1 MVTPLPRDNP
11 RRTQT
16 ILCVDNERQI
26 LEGLA
31 LTLGSRYQV
40 EVALSGR
47 AALQILQA
55 MPDVAVII
63 SDMRMPG
70 MNGTQFLA
78 ASRKIA
84 PAARRI
90 LLTGHADAASA
101 ILAVNEG
108 GIFRFLTKPCAV
120 ATLVEAVEAAM
131 AEFEDEGRERSAI
144 RRSVTRDLLSH
155 DPLTGLA
162 SRETLLERLDL
173 CRSAGAAGDRQA
185 GDWRAEVVFVIE
197 MSDFEELS
205 GGYDSKI
212 ADRLVRVL
220 STRMQEAIPT
230 VECLARYREATFVV
244 LVVPQDHSDAALQSF
259 AADIVGVLQE
269 PVELDGVLLQMRAVV
284 GIARIPNGTIDP
296 RGALR
301 HAELAA
307 RDARRH
313 GHPPIRLFSQDSI
326 VKSERRREIIQA
338 LRVAVAQQQLLL
350 HYQPIIDIAVNCVYS
365 VEALARLEHAQLG
378 FVAPSIFIPLAEETG
393 LMIPLGEWVMN
404 RACAD
409 GRRLA
414 GTVFRRFSVNVSVAQ
429 ILDSRFMYCL
439 YAALETSGIEP
450 GALELEL
457 TESVFAEDLDRVC
470 KLLSDVRLLGV
481 RIAIDDFGAGYSS
494 LAYLARLPV
503 DVLKIDRTFVQYFDR
518 GGEAI
523 IGAALAVAHTLKIEV
538 IVEGIETGL
547 ELERVRALGATK
559 VQGFFFARPMPA
571 ASLMSWHEQF
581 DSRRGVA

>member
-1 MVTPLPRDNP
+1 
-11 RRTQT
+11 
-16 ILCVDNERQI
+16 VDNERQI

-31 LTLGSRYQV
+31 LTLGGHYQV
-40 EVALSGR
+40 EVALSGK
-47 AALQILQA
+47 AALEILQA

-70 MNGTQFLA
+70 MNGAQFLA

-131 AEFEDEGRERSAI
+131 DELEGEVRERSAI
-144 RRSVTRDLLSH
+144 RRTVAQDLLSH

-173 CRSAGAAGDRQA
+173 CRTAGPA

-197 MSDFEELS
+197 MSDFEELC

-212 ADRLVRVL
+212 ADRLIRLL
-220 STRMQEAIPT
+220 SAKLQAAIPT
-230 VECLARYREATFVV
+230 AECLARYREATFVV
-244 LVVPQDHSDAALQSF
+244 LIVPQDPSDAALESF
-259 AADIVGVLQE
+259 AAEVLEVLEQ
-269 PVELDGVLLQMRAVV
+269 PVDLDGVLMQMRAVV
-284 GIARIPNGTIDP
+284 GIARIPMDTVDP

-301 HAELAA
+301 YAELAA
-307 RDARRH
+307 RDAKRL
-313 GHPPIRLFSQDSI
+313 GYPPIRFFSQASI
-326 VKSERRREIIQA
+326 VKSERRREIVQA
-338 LRVAVAQQQLLL
+338 LRVAVAQQQLRL
-350 HYQPIIDIAVNCVYS
+350 HYQPIIDIARNCVYS
-365 VEALARLEHAQLG
+365 LEALARLEHAELG
-378 FVAPSIFIPLAEETG
+378 LVSPSIFIPLAEETG
-393 LMIPLGEWVMN
+393 LMIPLGEWVIN

-409 GRRLA
+409 GRSLL

-429 ILDSRFMYCL
+429 ILDSRFLYCL
-439 YAALETSGIEP
+439 YNAIEKSGIEP
-450 GALELEL
+450 TALELEL

-470 KLLSDVRLLGV
+470 KLLADVRLLGV

-523 IGAALAVAHTLKIEV
+523 IGAALAVAHTLNIEV
-538 IVEGIETGL
+538 IVEGIETAL
-547 ELERVRALGATK
+547 ELECVRALGATK
-559 VQGFFFARPMPA
+559 VQGFFFARPMAA
-571 ASLMSWHEQF
+571 ASLPGWHEQF
-581 DSRRGVA
+581 DKRRGGT